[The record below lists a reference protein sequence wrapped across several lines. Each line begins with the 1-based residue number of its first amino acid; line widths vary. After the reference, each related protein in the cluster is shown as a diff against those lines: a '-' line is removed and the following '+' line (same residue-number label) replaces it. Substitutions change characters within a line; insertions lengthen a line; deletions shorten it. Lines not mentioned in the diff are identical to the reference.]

1 MGLSQRVALLLPR
14 RAARLE
20 RRDRELAVHLLEHL
34 LLGHALGVHAVRVR
48 GRVRGLVGRALPK
61 IVALVEVDH
70 VDDLQHHVGARL
82 EAERAAAL
90 LRDQVLALVLAGLLS
105 ELLLVEHR
113 TLELREELVH
123 HRLEARLDRVV
134 EEGPLVVLAEEQ
146 PVGELGEAG
155 VVVGVDHAR
164 AARAHGLLDRLHVG
178 ARARDAVHLLALL
191 ERQVEELAHLV
202 EQRALLEG
210 HDLAAARAG
219 RELVLVE
226 LGRHLLVDLGWDL
239 QLRHERLV
247 RLLGVLAKVVRRDAL
262 GEAGAEHGAADLVVD
277 RDGLLRGHA
286 QELAHNGHGI
296 LVVVIRALVERVGE
310 EEAVGGGEVG
320 LFHGLKVEPTLEGVA
335 RRGVLRERAGS
346 NELVEEDLGGLLGVH
361 HILQAGH
368 GTLGVVEAHET
379 DRLLERLV
387 DHILNKREDDRASG
401 LRRHGKL
408 LLTGHQRADGAVER
422 IGIIVDRLE
431 DLVDGIAV
439 DRHDDLVRH
448 EAAVL
453 LRDRQH
459 LAQLGEAGHAGCVE
473 RGRGGRHDNA
483 FGLVGES
490 LRVQLDDLIVRDA
503 ERAASFDEGVGGE
516 RLEAL
521 AHHAQRLGVEW
532 LGEVEA
538 AVLELALVEAEQ
550 LAAARHSVL
559 VPLLGIHLGEHTRGE
574 VDALVDRHALDRV
587 RVLQVLGRGPH
598 DRGAEDGFD
607 RLVEGVAQLLG
618 GEAQGVLERLELL
631 ELGRLELGV
640 LEHGEDELLVDVNHH
655 LLELLVRHSVHL
667 LHVLDLRRRDRG
679 VVGLE
684 QVGEGEHGGLLAL
697 DHELTPS
704 GGGGDRRHVAAHARD
719 GGGRDRGRRKD
730 EARGTA
736 DYGGAGDHGVEEAA
750 RNRRRN
756 GGEDLGGALGVLLDL
771 SEAILARR
779 AHKHAHRSL
788 GVPRGGEHV
797 AEPTRMARDK
807 RRPA

>member
-1 MGLSQRVALLLPR
+1 MLDGLRYELRVAEQFVDVAHCAALVRVVEVLRGRLDARDALGLHHTRKVLGRHVVRDAPRVLEVLDELLVVHGHRLGLDGALHLGEEEVGLQGHVELQLLAHVDTHRIRPIPHALGELARDLACAGATDSLVDLLAEEVLLKLAKQLEAELVLHLEHLLDVHEELHVLLLDPALRRQELLHVVRVHDLADVLLDLRLALGADAKDAREMGLSQRVALLLPR

-48 GRVRGLVGRALPK
+48 GRVRGLVGRALPE

-113 TLELREELVH
+113 ALELREELVH

-178 ARARDAVHLLALL
+178 ARARDTVHLLALL

-210 HDLAAARAG
+210 HDLAATRAG

-262 GEAGAEHGAADLVVD
+262 GEARAEHGAADLVVD

-296 LVVVIRALVERVGE
+296 LVVVIRPLVERVGE

-335 RRGVLRERAGS
+335 RRGVLRERAGG

-422 IGIIVDRLE
+422 IGIIIDRLE
-431 DLVDGIAV
+431 DLSEPRG
-439 DRHDDLVRH
+439 
-448 EAAVL
+448 
-453 LRDRQH
+453 
-459 LAQLGEAGHAGCVE
+459 AG
-473 RGRGGRHDNA
+473 RGR
-483 FGLVGES
+483 
-490 LRVQLDDLIVRDA
+490 
-503 ERAASFDEGVGGE
+503 
-516 RLEAL
+516 EA
-521 AHHAQRLGVEW
+521 
-532 LGEVEA
+532 
-538 AVLELALVEAEQ
+538 
-550 LAAARHSVL
+550 
-559 VPLLGIHLGEHTRGE
+559 
-574 VDALVDRHALDRV
+574 
-587 RVLQVLGRGPH
+587 
-598 DRGAEDGFD
+598 
-607 RLVEGVAQLLG
+607 
-618 GEAQGVLERLELL
+618 
-631 ELGRLELGV
+631 
-640 LEHGEDELLVDVNHH
+640 
-655 LLELLVRHSVHL
+655 
-667 LHVLDLRRRDRG
+667 RG
-679 VVGLE
+679 VC
-684 QVGEGEHGGLLAL
+684 
-697 DHELTPS
+697 PR
-704 GGGGDRRHVAAHARD
+704 GGGGKKGAR
-719 GGGRDRGRRKD
+719 
-730 EARGTA
+730 T
-736 DYGGAGDHGVEEAA
+736 
-750 RNRRRN
+750 
-756 GGEDLGGALGVLLDL
+756 
-771 SEAILARR
+771 SC
-779 AHKHAHRSL
+779 
-788 GVPRGGEHV
+788 
-797 AEPTRMARDK
+797 
-807 RRPA
+807 